1 MEPLWDVAVVGCGPA
16 GATAA
21 LCLARQGVRVI
32 AFDKQSF
39 PREKVCGDGL
49 MPDALRVLT
58 RLGLIDRVRA
68 SAFAANRLI
77 LYSPSQIAL
86 PIAMQALVMK
96 RFDLDAIIAGAA
108 AEAGATIEQGR
119 VENVSVEADRVSLSV
134 SGRVVS
140 ARTLVLATGADTRLL
155 EQAGM
160 VTRKIASGVAVRQY
174 IRSTAAIDDLVV
186 SFERQLVPGYA
197 WIFPTGNGEYN
208 IGCGVVYRDGER
220 NAPPLHE
227 ALQRFLRECE
237 PARAISAGMISATR
251 VAGATLRSGLR
262 GAEFAR
268 TPNVLAIGETIGCTL
283 PVSGEGIGKAMET
296 GEIAAAAIAAA
307 PDAPAAEYHRR
318 IAALQPKYAGYSA
331 AQQWLARPWVNDAI
345 ARMAR
350 RSSYALRSFS
360 EILDET
366 TDPRAIFSARGMLRM
381 VWSAAAIPP
390 R

>member
-1 MEPLWDVAVVGCGPA
+1 MGPRWDVAVVGCGPA

-58 RLGLIDRVRA
+58 RLGLIDRVRER
-68 SAFAANRLI
+68 AFAAHRLI

-86 PIAMQALVMK
+86 PIAMNAMVLK
-96 RFDLDAIIAGAA
+96 RFDLDAIIAAEAA
-108 AEAGATIEQGR
+108 AAGAFIERGR
-119 VENVSVEADRVSLSV
+119 VESVSVDGDSVSLAVGSQ
-134 SGRVVS
+134 RVH

-160 VTRKIASGVAVRQY
+160 ETRKVASGVAVRHY
-174 IRSTAAIDDLVV
+174 IKSTATIDDLVV
-186 SFERQLVPGYA
+186 SFERELVPGYA
-197 WIFPTGNGEYN
+197 WIFPMGNGEYN
-208 IGCGVVYRDGER
+208 IGCGVVYRDGAR
-220 NAPPLHE
+220 NAPPLND

-237 PARAISAGMISATR
+237 PARAIAGGRISATR

-262 GAEFAR
+262 GSEFAR
-268 TPNVLAIGETIGCTL
+268 TPNVLAVGETIGCTL

-296 GEIAAAAIAAA
+296 GEIAAAAIVSA
-307 PDAPAAEYHRR
+307 PSAPAAEYHRR

-381 VWSAAAIPP
+381 VLG
-390 R
+390 

>member
-1 MEPLWDVAVVGCGPA
+1 MDPLWDVAVVGCGPA

-21 LCLARQGVRVI
+21 LCLARQGVRVV

-58 RLGLIDRVRA
+58 RLGLIDRVRQR
-68 SAFAANRLI
+68 AFAGRRLM
-77 LYSPSQIAL
+77 LYSPSHIAL
-86 PIAMQALVMK
+86 PIAMDALVLK
-96 RFDLDAIIAGAA
+96 RFDLDAIIVSAA
-108 AEAGATIEQGR
+108 AEAGAVIEHGR
-119 VENVSVEADRVSLSV
+119 VENVSVSADRVSLSL
-134 SGRVVS
+134 GKGVVN
-140 ARTLVLATGADTRLL
+140 ARTLILATGADTRLL

-160 VTRKIASGVAVRQY
+160 VTRKVASGVAVRHY
-174 IRSTAAIDDLVV
+174 IQSKAVVDDLVV
-186 SFERQLVPGYA
+186 SFERELVPGYA
-197 WIFPTGNGEYN
+197 WIFPMGNGEYN
-208 IGCGVVYRDGER
+208 VGCGVVYRDGAR
-220 NAPPLHE
+220 NAPPLND

-237 PARAISAGMISATR
+237 PARAIAEGMISATR

-262 GAEFAR
+262 GAAFAR

-296 GEIAAAAIAAA
+296 GEIAAAAIAAE

-331 AQQWLARPWVNDAI
+331 AQRWLARPWVNDTI

-381 VWSAAAIPP
+381 VLG
-390 R
+390 

>member
-1 MEPLWDVAVVGCGPA
+1 VDPLWDVAVVGCGPA

-58 RLGLIDRVRA
+58 RLGLIECVRER
-68 SAFAANRLI
+68 AFAPRRLM
-77 LYSPSQIAL
+77 LYSPSHIAL
-86 PIAMQALVMK
+86 PIAMDALVLK
-96 RFDLDAIIAGAA
+96 RFDLDAIIAAAA
-108 AEAGATIEQGR
+108 AETGAVIEQGR
-119 VENVSVEADRVSLSV
+119 VESVSVSADGVSLS
-134 SGRVVS
+134 SGKRVVN
-140 ARTLVLATGADTRLL
+140 ARTLVIATGADTRLL

-160 VTRKIASGVAVRQY
+160 VTRKVASGVAVRHY
-174 IRSTAAIDDLVV
+174 IKSTAVVDDLVV
-186 SFERQLVPGYA
+186 SFERELVPGYA
-197 WIFPTGNGEYN
+197 WIFPLGDGEYN
-208 IGCGVVYRDGER
+208 VGCGVVYRDGTR
-220 NAPPLHE
+220 NAPPLND
-227 ALQRFLRECE
+227 ALQRFLRGCE
-237 PARAISAGMISATR
+237 PARAIADGMISATR

-262 GAEFAR
+262 GSEFAR

-296 GEIAAAAIAAA
+296 GEIAAAAILAA
-307 PDAPAAEYHRR
+307 PHAPAAEYHRR
-318 IAALQPKYAGYSA
+318 IVALQPKYAGYSA
-331 AQQWLARPWVNDAI
+331 AQRWLARPWVNDAI

-381 VWSAAAIPP
+381 VLG
-390 R
+390 